1 LGFNYQTNEE
11 LLMPLYLTDIILK
24 FHDVSFDE
32 IEKFLPRI
40 SHQLQRL
47 RLTIHMNNAFLC
59 ADRWERLI
67 LNHVPNLYQFDLTY
81 FIFEDEPSNEL
92 FDRFKSSFWKNRN
105 WFFKHQHWSCKR
117 KPVLVFACSQTNT
130 NDNNY

>member
-11 LLMPLYLTDIILK
+11 LLMPLYLTDITLK

-32 IEKFLPRI
+32 IEKFLSRI

-47 RLTIHMNNAFLC
+47 RLTIHMKNAFLC

-67 LNHVPNLYQFDLTY
+67 LNHIPNLYQFDLTY
-81 FIFEDEPSNEL
+81 FIFGDEPSNEL

-105 WFFKHQHWSCKR
+105 WFFKHQHWSCK
-117 KPVLVFACSQTNT
+117 
-130 NDNNY
+130 NDDFLGLFYSTHPYR